1 MFNFKKLKPEAS
13 SYIVRYG
20 GALLSVFIGLAI
32 TLVISLF
39 LTPIVSPLFLAAIF
53 FSAWWGGTRA
63 GFVATI
69 LSGVL
74 IDYFFVPPLYNV
86 NFSID
91 EIIRFIIFSLEGF
104 LFSWLITSR
113 MKSTEEIKE
122 SREHLRSLS
131 LRQQI
136 LREEER
142 KHIALEIHD
151 ELGQALTATKMDI
164 HLLGKNVRRIT
175 EKEKWTEI
183 SENFESIQKTIDSTI
198 LSVRRIATELRP
210 PLIDDLGLIAA
221 LEWQSNE
228 FRRRT
233 GISCKFETNV
243 ENIDLS
249 SDCAIAVFRIFQ
261 ESLTNIMRHAEATSV
276 KVILEKTERTID
288 LKICDNGKG
297 IAEAQLSSLN
307 SLGILGMHERAR
319 LINGEMSIVQAP
331 PRGTQVELSFP
342 LLGANLLIES
352 AGK

>member
-1 MFNFKKLKPEAS
+1 MRNLKNLKPAGTD
-13 SYIVRYG
+13 YFLRYG
-20 GALLSVFIGLAI
+20 GALGSVLVVLGI
-32 TLVISLF
+32 TLVINLF

-53 FSAWWGGTRA
+53 FSAWWGGMLA
-63 GFVATI
+63 GFAATL

-86 NFSID
+86 SFSGD
-91 EIIRFIIFSLEGF
+91 EIIRFIIFSTEGF

-113 MKSTEEIKE
+113 MLSTEEIRE

-142 KHIALEIHD
+142 KRIALEIHD
-151 ELGQALTATKMDI
+151 ELGQALTATKMEV
-164 HLLGKNVRRIT
+164 HLLGKNVRQIMDRAN
-175 EKEKWTEI
+175 WTEI

-210 PLIDDLGLIAA
+210 ALIDDLGLIAA
-221 LEWQSNE
+221 LEWQSDE
-228 FRRRT
+228 FQRRT

-243 ENIDLS
+243 ENIDLN

-276 KVILEKTERTID
+276 KVILERTKQTID
-288 LKICDNGKG
+288 LKIFDNGKG
-297 IAEAQLSSLN
+297 IQKDELN
-307 SLGILGMHERAR
+307 GRKSLGILGMHERAR
-319 LINGEMSIVQAP
+319 SINGEMSIVHAL
-331 PRGTQVELSFP
+331 PRGTSVQLSFP
-342 LLGANLLIES
+342 LFGTNLLN
-352 AGK
+352 